1 MQPTTWNKQ
10 EKNLSDLHIQ
20 THEMM
25 MQQNKQAL
33 VLDLDLHLNNIASQH
48 TTQFIL
54 VEILE

>member
-1 MQPTTWNKQ
+1 MQPIAGNKQ

-33 VLDLDLHLNNIASQH
+33 VLDLDLHLNNIANQH
-48 TTQFIL
+48 TTQFTR
-54 VEILE
+54 VRILE